1 MTKKSAKPKRHTDP
15 NLAAHDV
22 LARLTGEKPKR
33 PPAKPKG
40 AKRAS
45 TRR

>member
-1 MTKKSAKPKRHTDP
+1 MRKPTKRPKNQDP

-22 LARLTGEKPKR
+22 LARLTGEKPTR

-40 AKRAS
+40 AKKAGKRS
-45 TRR
+45 

>member
-1 MTKKSAKPKRHTDP
+1 MPKKPTPKRHTDP

-33 PPAKPKG
+33 PTAKPKG
-40 AKRAS
+40 AKKAS
-45 TRR
+45 KRR